1 MRTRIQ
7 KWGNS
12 LAVRIPKSFAAGL
25 GLMENAPVEMTLEDE
40 ALVIKPDR
48 EGTWDLDSL
57 LGGVT
62 DEKTLIREI
71 NARPASPATADTAI
85 RSRWACC
92 VPNDGMT

>member
-1 MRTRIQ
+1 MKTRIQ

-25 GLMENAPVEMTLEDE
+25 GLMENASVEMTLEDE

-62 DEKTLIREI
+62 DENVHPEWETE
-71 NARPASPATADTAI
+71 SPGPGPDEKEE
-85 RSRWACC
+85 
-92 VPNDGMT
+92 P